1 MMKEKRNN
9 LIMFPQGG
17 SNPPASPSVDRSE
30 VIHDLLCIAN
40 YLEASA
46 ASTPYPDWMRC
57 MAEEARYVVADLRD
71 TG

>member
-1 MMKEKRNN
+1 MKEQLNN
-9 LIMFPQGG
+9 LIIFPQGG
-17 SNPPASPSVDRSE
+17 NHPQASTSSDDM
-30 VIHDLLCIAN
+30 IHDLLCIAN